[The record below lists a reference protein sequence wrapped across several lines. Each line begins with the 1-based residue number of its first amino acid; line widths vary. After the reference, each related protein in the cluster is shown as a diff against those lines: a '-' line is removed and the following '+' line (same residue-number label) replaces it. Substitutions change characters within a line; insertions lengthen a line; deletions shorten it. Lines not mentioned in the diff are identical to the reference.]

1 MTLTILGTGNA
12 VTTECYNT
20 CFVLHESNQYFLVD
34 GGGGSQIL
42 HQLKHTGIDW
52 KKIRTIFVT
61 HKHLDH
67 ITGIIWMIRM
77 ICQSMK
83 QGEYEGEAVIYA
95 HDEVTTLLQDFSEKL
110 LQKKDTEFIGKRLHL
125 IPMTDGESKEIL
137 NKKVTFFDIQSTK
150 ARQFGFCMELG
161 NGEKF
166 TCCGDEPYHPCEEKY
181 AKNSTWLLHEAF
193 CLSSQAE
200 IFHPYEKH
208 HSTVKDACELAEKLH
223 VKNLLLYHTEDK
235 NIAHRKEL
243 YGSEGR
249 NYFYG
254 NLLIP
259 DDLESFSI

>member
-42 HQLKHTGIDW
+42 HQLKHAGIDW

-61 HKHLDH
+61 HKYLDH

-95 HDEVTTLLQDFSEKL
+95 HDEVIALLQDFSEKL

-125 IPMTDGESKEIL
+125 IPVADGESKEIL

-150 ARQFGFCMELG
+150 ARQFGFCM
-161 NGEKF
+161 KRF
-166 TCCGDEPYHPCEEKY
+166 
-181 AKNSTWLLHEAF
+181 
-193 CLSSQAE
+193 
-200 IFHPYEKH
+200 
-208 HSTVKDACELAEKLH
+208 V
-223 VKNLLLYHTEDK
+223 
-235 NIAHRKEL
+235 
-243 YGSEGR
+243 
-249 NYFYG
+249 
-254 NLLIP
+254 
-259 DDLESFSI
+259 

>member
-83 QGEYEGEAVIYA
+83 QDEYEGEAVIYA
-95 HDEVTTLLQDFSEKL
+95 HDEVIALLQEFSEKL

-125 IPMTDGESKEIL
+125 ISVADGESKEIL
-137 NKKVTFFDIQSTK
+137 NKKVTFSDIQS
-150 ARQFGFCMELG
+150 RRPGSL
-161 NGEKF
+161 
-166 TCCGDEPYHPCEEKY
+166 
-181 AKNSTWLLHEAF
+181 AF
-193 CLSSQAE
+193 VWNW
-200 IFHPYEKH
+200 KM
-208 HSTVKDACELAEKLH
+208 
-223 VKNLLLYHTEDK
+223 
-235 NIAHRKEL
+235 
-243 YGSEGR
+243 GR
-249 NYFYG
+249 N
-254 NLLIP
+254 
-259 DDLESFSI
+259 

>member
-83 QGEYEGEAVIYA
+83 QDEYEGEAVIYA
-95 HDEVTTLLQDFSEKL
+95 HDEVIALLQEFSEKL
-110 LQKKDTEFIGKRLHL
+110 LPKERHRVYWKASSSDTGDRWRVERDFEQKSYLFRYTV
-125 IPMTDGESKEIL
+125 
-137 NKKVTFFDIQSTK
+137 NKGQAV
-150 ARQFGFCMELG
+150 
-161 NGEKF
+161 
-166 TCCGDEPYHPCEEKY
+166 
-181 AKNSTWLLHEAF
+181 WLLHGIGKWG
-193 CLSSQAE
+193 E
-200 IFHPYEKH
+200 INM
-208 HSTVKDACELAEKLH
+208 L
-223 VKNLLLYHTEDK
+223 
-235 NIAHRKEL
+235 R
-243 YGSEGR
+243 R
-249 NYFYG
+249 
-254 NLLIP
+254 
-259 DDLESFSI
+259 

>member
-83 QGEYEGEAVIYA
+83 QDEYEGEAVIYA
-95 HDEVTTLLQDFSEKL
+95 HDEVIALLQEFSEKL
-110 LQKKDTEFIGKRLHL
+110 LPKERHRVYWKASSSDICGRWRVKRNF
-125 IPMTDGESKEIL
+125 E
-137 NKKVTFFDIQSTK
+137 
-150 ARQFGFCMELG
+150 
-161 NGEKF
+161 
-166 TCCGDEPYHPCEEKY
+166 
-181 AKNSTWLLHEAF
+181 
-193 CLSSQAE
+193 
-200 IFHPYEKH
+200 
-208 HSTVKDACELAEKLH
+208 
-223 VKNLLLYHTEDK
+223 
-235 NIAHRKEL
+235 
-243 YGSEGR
+243 
-249 NYFYG
+249 
-254 NLLIP
+254 
-259 DDLESFSI
+259 